1 MERASIRDRHG
12 SGRAMP
18 NDDKAQREV
27 ETVTAP
33 IETQIAI
40 DANGKMLRKRTVEE
54 ETKWRTAHG
63 IDDELRGK
71 HEVEAKRKRQPLER
85 GEGRRREERK
95 RQRVERQ
102 MLARPLL
109 KGVMVTTKESE

>member
-1 MERASIRDRHG
+1 
-12 SGRAMP
+12 
-18 NDDKAQREV
+18 
-27 ETVTAP
+27 VTAP

-54 ETKWRTAHG
+54 ETKWRMARG
-63 IDDELRGK
+63 IDDKLRGK
-71 HEVEAKRKRQPLER
+71 HQVEAKRKRQPLER
-85 GEGRRREERK
+85 GEVRRREERE

-109 KGVMVTTKESE
+109 KGVEGRCRE

>member
-18 NDDKAQREV
+18 NDDMAQREV

-33 IETQIAI
+33 METQTTIELK
-40 DANGKMLRKRTVEE
+40 ANAKILRKRAVEE

-63 IDDELRGK
+63 FDTKLRGK
-71 HEVEAKRKRQPLER
+71 HQIEAKRKWQRLER
-85 GEGRRREERK
+85 GEVRRREERE

-109 KGVMVTTKESE
+109 KGVR